1 MVGSCIMDPIAQYHK
16 PFSASQKVIIRTLR
30 AELDKI
36 LGPANSKIWHGAPV
50 WFVGDN
56 PVAGY
61 SVNSRGVCLLF
72 WNGRAF
78 KEDSLH
84 NVGKFY
90 AAEVRYNDV
99 SEIKV
104 TKLRS
109 LIKKAKTQVWD
120 SASHIRAARKSS
132 K

>member
-1 MVGSCIMDPIAQYHK
+1 MDPITQYQK
-16 PFSASQKVIIRTLR
+16 PFSASQKTIMRTLR
-30 AELDKI
+30 EELDNV
-36 LGPANSKIWHGAPV
+36 LGHANSKIWHGAPV
-50 WFVGDN
+50 WFVDEN

-78 KEDSLH
+78 DEDSLH
-84 NVGKFY
+84 NVGKFF
-90 AAEVRYNDV
+90 AAEARFSDV
-99 SEIKV
+99 SEVKV

-109 LIKKAKTQVWD
+109 LIKQAKTHVWD